1 MYTIFMTFPDFSY
14 EKDVWENGFTVV
26 GIDEAGRGAF
36 AGPLSVGG
44 VVLNPKLETE
54 LGGLGINDSKLLS
67 PKKREILFEEIIK
80 RSLAW
85 HVEFVPVSI
94 INKIGIGKSTFLGM
108 RNLVQNLKLKIQS
121 LEQLHILVDGFT
133 IPDLNSPQTGIIHGD
148 RLSISIA
155 ASSILAKVV
164 RDRYMLELAKQFPI
178 YGFEKH
184 KGYGTKFHRE
194 ALSMHGLSQHH
205 RVEFCK
211 NTTFVVS
218 NPF

>member
-1 MYTIFMTFPDFSY
+1 MTFPDFSH
-14 EKDVWENGFTVV
+14 EQSLWQNGFNII

-44 VVLNPKLETE
+44 VVLNPQFEVE

-67 PKKREILFEEIIK
+67 PKKRELLFDEIVK
-80 RSLAW
+80 RSLLW
-85 HVEFVPVSI
+85 HVEFIPVSI

-121 LEQLHILVDGFT
+121 LERLHALVDGFQVPGLD
-133 IPDLNSPQTGIIHGD
+133 IPQQAIIHGD

-155 ASSILAKVV
+155 ASSILAKVT
-164 RDRYMLELAKQFPI
+164 RDRYMLELAKKFPI
-178 YGFEKH
+178 YGFDRH

-194 ALSMHGLSQHH
+194 VIASSGLSQHH
-205 RVEFCK
+205 RPDFCRK
-211 NTTFVVS
+211 FLNVTIA
-218 NPF
+218 NG